1 MILGAST
8 QFLCHSVDVGM
19 CSEDKVK
26 KGLEGISVWSCPAS
40 WGSQSEEAHD
50 FYHGFTCDGHAVHL
64 FDHRSWLLAPNLTIS
79 FLSWNYQ

>member
-19 CSEDKVK
+19 CSEDKGQ
-26 KGLEGISVWSCPAS
+26 KGFRRNFSLVFVLLVG
-40 WGSQSEEAHD
+40 GSQSEEAHD

-64 FDHRSWLLAPNLTIS
+64 FDHHLGYLPQI
-79 FLSWNYQ
+79 